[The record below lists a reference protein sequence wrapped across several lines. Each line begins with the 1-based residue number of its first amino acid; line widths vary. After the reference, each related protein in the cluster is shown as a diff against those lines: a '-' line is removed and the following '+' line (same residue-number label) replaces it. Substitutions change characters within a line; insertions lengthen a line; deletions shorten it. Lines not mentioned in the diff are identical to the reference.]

1 MIFADGRESVCNLQ
15 SEMELKIG
23 EVNSKAT
30 FRLMKNLLLELD
42 LILGETCL
50 KEAKLV
56 IDLKLGAVY
65 VNGLHALG
73 PKVKLPT
80 PLLTPVSATDL
91 GGGTVLIC
99 GRDIKEVPSF
109 NC

>member
-30 FRLMKNLLLELD
+30 FRLITNLLLELD
-42 LILGETCL
+42 LIFGETCL

-65 VNGLHALG
+65 VNGLHAFKRLADDME
-73 PKVKLPT
+73 KHK
-80 PLLTPVSATDL
+80 D
-91 GGGTVLIC
+91 
-99 GRDIKEVPSF
+99 
-109 NC
+109 